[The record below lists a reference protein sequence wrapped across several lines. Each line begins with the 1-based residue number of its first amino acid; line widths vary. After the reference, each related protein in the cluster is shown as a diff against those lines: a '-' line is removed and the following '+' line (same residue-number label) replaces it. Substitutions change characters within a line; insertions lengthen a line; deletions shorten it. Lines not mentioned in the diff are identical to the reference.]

1 MTTRKITAA
10 ERRARLGQRH
20 HLANEARG
28 TDVVEVARGI
38 VAFHATDPASVYL
51 SAWAR
56 MVDVTPAAIAAALY
70 DQRSLVRMLGMR
82 RTMFVLP
89 ADERHVVQGA
99 CTDGVAARETR
110 RIRKLLADLGVEDP
124 EAWFAAAR
132 EATLAALAA
141 RGEALGTELSTD
153 VPALRT
159 KFTYGV
165 GTSYETETTLTSQT
179 LNNLSAHGLIVRG
192 RPRGTSWAGSQ
203 YRWALADAWFPTPPA
218 AGSTAVEAQAALIER
233 WLRAFGPGT
242 EDDVKWWTGLTL
254 GEVRKALVAVEA
266 AEVEVDDGRAYVL
279 PDDLDPVDAP
289 EPWIALLPALDPAP
303 MGWKQRAW
311 YLGEHKERLFDRNGN
326 IGPTVWSD
334 GRIVGGW
341 AQRRPD
347 GEIVFRL
354 VEDVGAE
361 TTAAVEA
368 EAARL
373 QEWIGDVRFTPRFP
387 TPLERELKA

>member
-1 MTTRKITAA
+1 MRKISPA
-10 ERRARLGQRH
+10 ERRARLGRRH
-20 HLANEARG
+20 HLATEARG
-28 TDVVEVARGI
+28 TDVVEVARDI

-56 MVDVTPAAIAAALY
+56 MVGVTPGDIAAALY

-99 CTDGVAARETR
+99 CTDGVAARELR
-110 RIRKLLADLGVEDP
+110 RIHKLLADLGVDDP
-124 EAWFAAAR
+124 EAWFATTR
-132 EATLAALAA
+132 DATLAALAA

-165 GTSYETETTLTSQT
+165 GTKYETVANLTTQT

-203 YRWALADAWFPTPPA
+203 YRWALAAEWFAEEPVASA
-218 AGSTAVEAQAALIER
+218 AADAQAELITR

-242 EDDVKWWTGLTL
+242 EDDIRWWTGLTL
-254 GEVRKALVAVEA
+254 GEVRKALVAIDA
-266 AEVEVDDGRAYVL
+266 DEVEVDDGRAFVL

-303 MGWKQRAW
+303 MGWKQRDW

-347 GEIVFRL
+347 GEIAFRL
-354 VEDVGAE
+354 LEDVGAE
-361 TTAAVEA
+361 ATAAVEA

-373 QEWIGDVRFTPRFP
+373 QDWIGDVRFTPRFP